1 MARAKIKPA
10 STESAAAR
18 LDHLRGNALI
28 LRQQDL
34 WAQYQEAVRMA
45 QLLGYTVTMEGNH
58 HRVTL
63 C

>member
-1 MARAKIKPA
+1 MARARTKPV

-28 LRQQDL
+28 LRQQNI
-34 WAQYQEAVRMA
+34 WVQYQEAVRMA
-45 QLLGYTVTMEGNH
+45 QLLGYTVTLEGSH